1 METPSPDSAEH
12 TPAAAKRI
20 KVATFFAVAVL
31 AILLF
36 FAGRSNGTS
45 KTEAGQ
51 RIWEIVETKS
61 PDDFT
66 SEDALQLSD
75 YAKRLLDGTL
85 RIDSRAALLLIR
97 AFTFGCEEAMKP
109 DYFVAS
115 NLVEKAV
122 VRHLVDR
129 QNPDLLFLRSTIV
142 ARTASSPEELNHAN
156 ELLEQAKS
164 SGSFEAQAKVSQGG
178 FLYFASPQKREFW
191 DELIDTTV
199 GPALVDATVG
209 LALAGEGAT
218 FGSGLAGGVVGGL
231 PIISLVVGK
240 RVFDSVWN
248 QLGSTDKTIAFLRE
262 MSDAY
267 DTKVSEPLALLV
279 KYDAVRTA
287 SVLAEE
293 PQDTETGRKQ
303 RIWMLLGRQGGTFL
317 GSPKLE
323 SYRRVIVCTKEPC
336 LLFEKKKLWKDG
348 FENVLCLESDS
359 CRPKRRTDDF
369 LAMPAGDIECYNR
382 EIAKLFPGDQGK
394 LLRFDTGH
402 PKNGCTYVQ
411 HPHRKNE
418 YIELSDFSFRMLK
431 EKAAE
436 LDRVLSSLGAK
447 EIKVSVLDSESGKK
461 EDFKQIETRLKG
473 EVGPLKGSVD
483 ANLAFAH
490 SEYQRRV
497 NGIQIEAKRTGH
509 SPRYPKGDSFP
520 FFSERNQAEWQT
532 LAQDVCKGERK
543 IAKFRLTYQD
553 DYGYDSSWAGNLGVS
568 VGNGIKNGSI
578 GIAGIIQTSLI
589 LNKYLVWECEA
600 MF

>member
-12 TPAAAKRI
+12 TTAAAKRI

-31 AILLF
+31 AVLLF

-122 VRHLVDR
+122 VGHLVDR
-129 QNPDLLFLRSTIV
+129 HNPDLLFLRSTIA

-156 ELLEQAKS
+156 ELLEQAKA

-191 DELIDTTV
+191 DELFDTTV
-199 GPALVDATVG
+199 GLS
-209 LALAGEGAT
+209 LAGGGAT
-218 FGSGLAGGVVGGL
+218 FGSGLAGGVAGGL

-240 RVFDSVWN
+240 MVFDSVWN

-303 RIWMLLGRQGGTFL
+303 RVWMLLGRQGGTFL

-336 LLFEKKKLWKDG
+336 LLFEKKKFWRDG
-348 FENVLCLESDS
+348 FDNVLRLESDS
-359 CRPKRRTDDF
+359 CRSKIRTDDF

-382 EIAKLFPGDQGK
+382 EIAKLFPGEQGK
-394 LLRFDTGH
+394 QLRFDTGH

-418 YIELSDFSFRMLK
+418 YVELSDFSFRMLK

-436 LDRVLSSLGAK
+436 LDRVLSFLGAK

-509 SPRYPKGDSFP
+509 APRYPGGDSFP

-578 GIAGIIQTSLI
+578 GIAGKIQTSLI